1 VRAIPGVEA
10 AGFSSALPIQGG
22 GSMDVM
28 DVEGHAEPRLEN
40 QFDTHVQMVSGDY
53 FRALTTPLKRGRF
66 FEAGDRESAEPV
78 AIVNEELARRYFAGE
93 NPVGRHVR
101 PYQSGK
107 GERVWLRVVGVVGNE
122 KRSTVY
128 REMAWVDAPILYR
141 PVAQNPPAWVNV
153 LLRAP
158 YAAGSAIRGKVAAI
172 DAEIPVQEVQTV
184 RSLEARVLAYPRFRA
199 VVLGAFAMLALALA
213 AVGLFGVLAQ
223 LVGRRTHEIGVR
235 MALGAQPGK
244 VMAMVFREG
253 LALVGAGGA
262 LGSAAAW
269 GLGRYVG
276 SLLYEA
282 SGVDVG
288 VMAVSVAV
296 LVAAAT
302 AAMWAPAR
310 RASRVDPMV
319 ALKWE

>member
-1 VRAIPGVEA
+1 
-10 AGFSSALPIQGG
+10 
-22 GSMDVM
+22 M
-28 DVEGHAEPRLEN
+28 
-40 QFDTHVQMVSGDY
+40 
-53 FRALTTPLKRGRF
+53 
-66 FEAGDRESAEPV
+66 
-78 AIVNEELARRYFAGE
+78 
-93 NPVGRHVR
+93 
-101 PYQSGK
+101 
-107 GERVWLRVVGVVGNE
+107 
-122 KRSTVY
+122 
-128 REMAWVDAPILYR
+128 
-141 PVAQNPPAWVNV
+141 NV

-158 YAAGSAIRGKVAAI
+158 YAAGGAIRGKVGAI
-172 DAEIPVQEVQTV
+172 DAEVPVQEVQTV
-184 RSLEARVLAYPRFRA
+184 GSLEARVLAYPRFRA
-199 VVLGAFAMLALALA
+199 VVLGGFAMLALALA

-244 VMAMVFREG
+244 VMVMVFREG
-253 LALVGAGGA
+253 LVLVGAGAA

-282 SGVDVG
+282 RGVDAG
-288 VMAVSVAV
+288 VMAASVAV
-296 LVAAAT
+296 LLAAAA